1 MKPEIHPEFVDATIS
16 CACGNEIHTKSIKQ
30 DMRIDICSKCHPFY
44 TGQRKLVDTE
54 GRVEKFLRR
63 YNLKPSGEE
72 E

>member
-1 MKPEIHPEFVDATIS
+1 MKPEIHPEFVEATIS
-16 CACGNEIHTKSIKQ
+16 CACGNIIHTKSIKQ

>member
-1 MKPEIHPEFVDATIS
+1 MKPEIHPELFDTKIT
-16 CACGNEIHTKSIKQ
+16 CACGNMIKTKSTEQ
-30 DMRIDICSKCHPFY
+30 DMHVDICSKCHPFF

-63 YNLKPSGEE
+63 YNLTSEE